1 MKTTVENVKQVT
13 CVGVGTIGAGWAAY
27 YLSRGFD
34 VVATDPGLNAEANLN
49 QVINDAWPV
58 VMQLSPDH
66 DADLSRLRFT
76 PDLADAVAEAD
87 FIQESAPDREDLK
100 IALFAEIDAHA
111 PADCIIA
118 SSSSD
123 FLPTH
128 LAAQCNHPERCII
141 GHPFAPSYLMP
152 LVEVVGGEKTSTEA
166 MDWAMDFYNHIGKK
180 ALRLKK
186 EINSYIANRL
196 QNVVLKE
203 ATALVESGI
212 CDFDDIDDAMC
223 YGPGMRWAFA
233 GPAMCYHLGG
243 GKGGLDAMID
253 QFGFDGSD
261 EARENL
267 VASVKRMSAGNNMD
281 DLEKWRDANLV
292 LLYQKLL
299 MATSST

>member
-58 VMQLSPDH
+58 VMQLSPAH
-66 DADLSRLRFT
+66 DADRSRLRFT

-87 FIQESAPDREDLK
+87 FIQESAPDREQLK

-123 FLPTH
+123 FLPTR
-128 LAAQCNHPERCII
+128 LAAQCNHPQRCII

-166 MDWAMDFYNHIGKK
+166 MHWSMDFYNHIGKK

-203 ATALVESGI
+203 ATALVEAGV
-212 CDFDDIDDAMC
+212 CNFDDIDDAMR